1 VEKSQKNIAKA
12 AKNLIIKPIYYHF
25 PAVDST
31 NTTAKECYDEKK
43 LKEGSIVYCSKQQKG
58 KGRGNNAWYSSENE
72 SLCFSIILEPLFL
85 EASNYY
91 QLHKLTS
98 ISLIESLESFI
109 PEKKLQIKW
118 PNDIY
123 FEQKK
128 LGGILISNNIKGKSI
143 SLSIIGLGLNINQDF
158 FPKDLINP
166 VSLKQIYGKDFLI
179 ENILKKI
186 GNDFFSNYR
195 KWKEDIYCF
204 DSAYQQKLYKLGEK
218 SRFIINN
225 KDCSAVV
232 RGVNEDGKILL
243 EHAAKINAYDMDEV
257 KMLIV

>member
-1 VEKSQKNIAKA
+1 MKKTQKNIAKT
-12 AKNLIIKPIYYHF
+12 AKDLIVKPIYYHF
-25 PAVDST
+25 PVVDST
-31 NTTAKECYDEKK
+31 NTTAKKCYDENK
-43 LKEGSIVYCSKQQKG
+43 LKEGSIIYCSQQKKG
-58 KGRGNNAWYSSENE
+58 KGRGNNAWFSSDNE

-123 FEQKK
+123 FEHKK
-128 LGGILISNNIKGKSI
+128 LGGILISNTIKGSTI
-143 SLSIIGLGLNINQDF
+143 SLSIIGVGININQEK
-158 FPKDLINP
+158 FPKELINP
-166 VSLKQIYGKDFLI
+166 VSLKEICGRKYPT

-186 GNDFFSNYR
+186 GIQFFSNYS
-195 KWKEDIYCF
+195 KLIKDLNSF
-204 DSAYQQKLYKLGEK
+204 DSCYQKRLYKLNKK
-218 SRFIINN
+218 SRFII
-225 KDCSAVV
+225 KKKECTAII

-243 EHAAKINAYDMDEV
+243 EDAAKINAYAMDEV